1 MCVIILICILVFF
14 SVRDSVSDSGVDR
27 GVGSDW
33 RSVGSSRSGVGS
45 GVSVVYNTV
54 TPMPC
59 ACLMTVVKSCYLAYF
74 DYVGCGIALLSIPG
88 ALTVGIFS
96 YV

>member
-14 SVRDSVSDSGVDR
+14 PVHDSD
-27 GVGSDW
+27 VGSGW
-33 RSVGSSRSGVGS
+33 SNVGSGRS

-59 ACLMTVVKSCYLAYF
+59 DCLKTVVKSCYLAYF
-74 DYVGCGIALLSIPG
+74 NYVGCAIAVSSIPG
-88 ALTVGIFS
+88 ASTVGIFS

>member
-14 SVRDSVSDSGVDR
+14 PVRDSVSDSD
-27 GVGSDW
+27 VGSDW

-59 ACLMTVVKSCYLAYF
+59 DCLMTVVKSCYLAYLPG
-74 DYVGCGIALLSIPG
+74 VGCGIAASSF
-88 ALTVGIFS
+88 ASVSTVGISS